1 MSRMVKLILRFLSFG
16 GLQVKPAP
24 GGARTRGK
32 KLRNRWVEV
41 WVAVL
46 LLGAVGSP
54 ARGEDSD
61 AGAAPDPQPSASSPA
76 APSLE
81 AVMEL
86 VKAQQQEIE
95 SLRASLRDQQE
106 VTARLE
112 AKVNAA
118 SSAAAA
124 VVSIAPGPDVP
135 AGTPGQG
142 DLAQKVASL
151 ETTVGSYQRSFD
163 ERLKRLGPFAF
174 SGDLRLR
181 AEPTFGRPVDRSQD
195 RFRER
200 IRLRFNADAQLND
213 QIKGGLSLASGDL
226 NDPISTNQSANQ
238 YDTRKPI
245 AIDRAYATYNPR
257 WFRPLTLTGGKFP
270 YSWFNTEMVWDKDL
284 NPEGASETLAFNLET
299 PVLRKIALVGFQLP
313 FAENRRVST
322 TDKSLYNTMVYGE
335 QLQTAWQL
343 GTRVRLSA
351 YASYYDW
358 KFADSIAFS
367 LLTANG
373 ASPADG
379 LLALKG
385 GAGEENSIA
394 TVTATNPVTGAKA
407 ITSARFASKF
417 GILDSLAQIDIRTP
431 SERWPLTLIGDFAQN
446 TRACENLTNLP
457 AAAVLSAPCDP
468 RARHGYWLEA
478 SAGRTLKK
486 GDWQLS
492 YARIVIQREA
502 VIGAFNYSEIFPSSE
517 VEIHRPEILY
527 QLFDNVTLQMN
538 GLFGRPLADAGNRGP
553 VQPLWERFQFDV
565 TYKF

>member
-1 MSRMVKLILRFLSFG
+1 MGRGVKDW
-16 GLQVKPAP
+16 
-24 GGARTRGK
+24 
-32 KLRNRWVEV
+32 KLRKQWLEILG
-41 WVAVL
+41 AVL
-46 LLGAVGSP
+46 LLGALGSP
-54 ARGEDSD
+54 AWGEDGD
-61 AGAAPDPQPSASSPA
+61 TGAPPDPQPSTAPA
-76 APSLE
+76 APSVE

-112 AKVNAA
+112 AKL
-118 SSAAAA
+118 SAAGFGFAA
-124 VVSIAPGPDVP
+124 LEPVAPVPTAP
-135 AGTPGQG
+135 AGTPAQG

-151 ETTVGSYQRSFD
+151 ETTVGSYQKSFD

-181 AEPTFGRPVDRSQD
+181 AEPTFGGPVDRSQD
-195 RFRER
+195 RLRER
-200 IRLRFNADAQLND
+200 IRLRFNADAQFND
-213 QIKGGLSLASGDL
+213 QFKGGFSLASGDL
-226 NDPISTNQSANQ
+226 NDPISTNQSLNQ

-257 WFRPLTLTGGKFP
+257 WFRPLTLTGGKFAYP
-270 YSWFNTEMVWDKDL
+270 WFNTELVWDKDL
-284 NPEGASETLAFNLET
+284 NPEGASEALAFNVET
-299 PVLRKIALVGFQLP
+299 TVLRKITLVGFQSP
-313 FAENRRVST
+313 FAENKRTST
-322 TDKSLYNTMVYGE
+322 TDKSVYNTMVYGE
-335 QLQTAWQL
+335 QMQAAWQL
-343 GTRVRLSA
+343 GSRVRLSA

-367 LLTANG
+367 LLTANS

-379 LLALKG
+379 LLALRN
-385 GAGEENSIA
+385 AGEENSVA
-394 TVTATNPVTGAKA
+394 TVTATNPITGAKT
-407 ITSARFASKF
+407 ITSAQFASKF

-431 SERWPLTLIGDFAQN
+431 SERWPLTLVGDFAQN
-446 TRACENLTNLP
+446 TRACENVAHLP

-478 SAGRTLKK
+478 RTGRTLKK
-486 GDWQLS
+486 GDWQFG
-492 YARIVIQREA
+492 YTRMVIQREA
-502 VIGAFNYSEIFPSSE
+502 VIGAFNYSEIFPSSD

-538 GLFGRPLADAGNRGP
+538 GLFGRPLADAGNPGP

-565 TYKF
+565 IYKF